1 MLMHVLRNRFIIQVC
16 ILQLICLYVEDKVLV
31 RSGFTA
37 YSGNGYSQLVRINY
51 RIKLHVILLI
61 NKVIQAFLA
70 IVSTSNC

>member
-1 MLMHVLRNRFIIQVC
+1 MLVHVLRRRFIIQVC
-16 ILQLICLYVEDKVLV
+16 ILQLICLHVEDKVLV

-37 YSGNGYSQLVRINY
+37 YSDNGYSQLVRINY

-61 NKVIQAFLA
+61 NKVIQVFLA